1 MAEKLRGADHTV
13 WDCKRVY
20 LLDTGLR
27 QVPVAGALDG
37 SQQCA
42 IVQLHSP
49 VEDLQ
54 ILCTCVK
61 EGEPPTIPDPR
72 SFERDSNIVFLRQ
85 GQVAQI
91 PINLP
96 SGTGHA
102 WAVSVS
108 YFFALRLPR
117 PLGAAIPT
125 GKLPFDRT
133 SSAPG
138 NTIPS
143 TYFDRNALGSDGG
156 RR

>member
-1 MAEKLRGADHTV
+1 MAEKLRGADHSV
-13 WDCKRVY
+13 WNCQRIY
-20 LLDTGLR
+20 AMDTGLN
-27 QVPVAGALDG
+27 QVPVAGEEDG
-37 SQQCA
+37 EQECA
-42 IVQLHSP
+42 IVRIFSP
-49 VEDLQ
+49 VESLQ

-72 SFERDSNIVFLRQ
+72 SFDGDSNIVFLRQ
-85 GQVAQI
+85 SQAVTI
-91 PINLP
+91 PVNLP

-108 YFFALRLPR
+108 YFFALKKPR
-117 PLGAAIPT
+117 PLGAPIPT

-133 SSAPG
+133 TSAAG

-143 TYFDRNALGSDGG
+143 SYFDRNALGGDGG